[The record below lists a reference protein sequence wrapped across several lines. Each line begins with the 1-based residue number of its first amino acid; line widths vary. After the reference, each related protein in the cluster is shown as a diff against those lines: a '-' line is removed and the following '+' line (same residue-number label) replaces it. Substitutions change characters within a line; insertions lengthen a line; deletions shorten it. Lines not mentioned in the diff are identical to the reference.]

1 MEKEKRLINRIS
13 IIPEPVK
20 ISLKEGKFFI
30 NTETIILSDSRLIDN
45 AEFLKNLLSPAT
57 GFSLAIKDISQKE
70 KERNIITLRIIEDNI
85 NLKLEGYIL
94 EITLNEV
101 NISALTPTGVFYGI
115 QTLRQL
121 FPPEIESANI
131 KNLKWS
137 MPCLKIEDYPRFK
150 WRGFMLDEARHFFG
164 KEIVKRTLE
173 LMAFL
178 KLNVFHWHLTD
189 DQGWRVEI
197 KKYPLLTE
205 IGSKR
210 KGTFSVEARGKMDG
224 IPVSGYYSQ
233 EDLKEIIDYAA
244 ARHIVIIPEIDVPGH
259 VTAALASY
267 PEFSCTGGSFEVS
280 PRFGIHKEVL
290 CVGKD
295 NVFNFVQNILNELIK
310 IFPSEI
316 IHVGG
321 DEVKKR
327 RWKKCPE
334 CQTRMKTEGLES
346 EDDLQTYFTNRIA
359 NYLSSRGR
367 RLMGWNEILNENLDN
382 SAICHYWTNNFDKV
396 LEQARNGRNIIMS
409 ERTAVYLDYP
419 HELTP
424 LERTYEYD
432 PMPNELEEKY
442 REQIFGL
449 EGLLWSEHVPNVKR
463 LDWQIFPRLIA
474 IAETGWTPKKRK
486 DFNSFQ
492 KRLEIYLKRL
502 DFHNINYAKKEE
514 IIKQ

>member
-1 MEKEKRLINRIS
+1 MVNETRSFSGVS
-13 IIPEPVK
+13 IIPKPVK

-30 NTETIILSDSRLIDN
+30 NTETIILSDSRLIVN
-45 AEFLKNLLSPAT
+45 AEFLKNLLIPAT
-57 GFSLAIKDISQKE
+57 GFSLVINDIRQIKNK
-70 KERNIITLRIIEDNI
+70 KNTITLSIIEDNT
-85 NLKLEGYIL
+85 NLKSEGYTL
-94 EITLNEV
+94 EVTQDNV
-101 NISALTPTGVFYGI
+101 NISALTPAGVFYGI

-121 FPPEIESANI
+121 LPPEIESAYI

-137 MPCLKIEDYPRFK
+137 MPCVKIVDYPRFS

-173 LMAFL
+173 LMALL
-178 KLNVFHWHLTD
+178 KLNIFHWHLTD
-189 DQGWRVEI
+189 DQGWRIEI

-210 KGTFSVEARGKMDG
+210 KGTYSVEAGGRLDG

-244 ARHIVIIPEIDVPGH
+244 ARHIIIIPEIDVPGH

-267 PEFSCTGGSFEVS
+267 PEFSCTGGHFEVS
-280 PRFGIHKEVL
+280 PRFGIHKDVL

-295 NVFNFVQNILNELIK
+295 SVFNFVQNILNELIK

-327 RWKKCPE
+327 RWKKCPK
-334 CQTRMKTEGLES
+334 CQTRMKTEGFES
-346 EDDLQTYFTNRIA
+346 EDDLQTYFTNKIA

-396 LEQARNGRNIIMS
+396 LEHARNGRNIVMS

-419 HELTP
+419 LELTP
-424 LERTYEYD
+424 LKRTYEYD
-432 PMPNELEEKY
+432 PMSNELEGKY
-442 REQIFGL
+442 HDQIFGL

-486 DFNSFQ
+486 NFNSFQ
-492 KRLEIYLKRL
+492 KRLEIFLKRL
-502 DFHNINYAKKEE
+502 DFHDINYAKKEE
-514 IIKQ
+514 IIK